1 MAAKSL
7 HSRSFIPFHQQA
19 AKKPLSSLDPPLQSV
34 ILALMRVSG
43 LGFLVVGLLLTIFPV
58 VNYFRP
64 HRFVQ
69 IAIPAVCLV
78 YCTGLFVANYSLH
91 KQTKAA
97 TPWKGAL
104 AAAVMIA
111 AGMVA
116 AGL

>member
-7 HSRSFIPFHQQA
+7 HSRSFIPFHRQA
-19 AKKPLSSLDPPLQSV
+19 AQRTLTSLEPPLQSV
-34 ILALMRVSG
+34 TLALMRVSG

-64 HRFVQ
+64 HKFAQ
-69 IAIPAVCLV
+69 LAIPAVCLV
-78 YCTGLFVANYSLH
+78 YCAGLSVANYSLH

-97 TPWKGAL
+97 TPWKAAL